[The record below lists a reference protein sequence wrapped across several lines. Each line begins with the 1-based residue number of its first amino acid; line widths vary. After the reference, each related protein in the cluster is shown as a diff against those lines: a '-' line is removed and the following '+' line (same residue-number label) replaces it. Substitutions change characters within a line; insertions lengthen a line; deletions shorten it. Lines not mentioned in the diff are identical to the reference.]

1 MWRPNQIM
9 MRGQT
14 YHVHSIARI
23 LPFLFLSHHSS
34 ILLRLTC
41 SRKGKV
47 TQYESPGCRTCA
59 FTLYR
64 LLKEEWDILELT
76 ECQSILTNLAVVSSK
91 SCPADTRVVV
101 NVIHAGST
109 IETSVVNTVVDI
121 FKAKQNADKM
131 HSTDTTDSYPTKK

>member
-1 MWRPNQIM
+1 MVPPNQI

-14 YHVHSIARI
+14 YHVDSIARI
-23 LPFLFLSHHSS
+23 LPFLFLSHHFS
-34 ILLRLTC
+34 IPLWLTC

-47 TQYESPGCRTCA
+47 TQYERPCA

>member
-1 MWRPNQIM
+1 MLPPNQI

-14 YHVHSIARI
+14 YHVDSIARI
-23 LPFLFLSHHSS
+23 LPFLLLSHHFS
-34 ILLRLTC
+34 ILLWLTC

-47 TQYESPGCRTCA
+47 TQYERPCA
-59 FTLYR
+59 FTLYQ
-64 LLKEEWDILELT
+64 LLKEESDILELP

>member
-1 MWRPNQIM
+1 MCPPNQIV
-9 MRGQT
+9 RGQT
-14 YHVHSIARI
+14 YHVDSIARI
-23 LPFLFLSHHSS
+23 LPFLFLSHHFS
-34 ILLRLTC
+34 ILLWLTC

-47 TQYESPGCRTCA
+47 TQYERPCA

>member
-1 MWRPNQIM
+1 M
-9 MRGQT
+9 
-14 YHVHSIARI
+14 
-23 LPFLFLSHHSS
+23 FLSHHSS
-34 ILLRLTC
+34 LQFWLTC

-47 TQYESPGCRTCA
+47 TQYESPGCRPCA

-101 NVIHAGST
+101 NVIHAGSAV
-109 IETSVVNTVVDI
+109 ETSVVNTVVDI
-121 FKAKQNADKM
+121 FKAKQNADKI
-131 HSTDTTDSYPTKK
+131 HNRHTTDSCPTKK